1 MRVHLKG
8 NRRILT
14 NSMQRLTRKGQ
25 SSQSHSFPME
35 GLILAQGERWRHA
48 SYMQVERSDAG
59 CLHSALRSG
68 ERVSNTWAI
77 CLEDGDNL
85 GKLGL
90 IPDDPVGSHGPIGK
104 WFFRLERSPRP
115 ISLLVG

>member
-1 MRVHLKG
+1 
-8 NRRILT
+8 
-14 NSMQRLTRKGQ
+14 
-25 SSQSHSFPME
+25 ME

-59 CLHSALRSG
+59 CLHPALRSG
-68 ERVSNTWAI
+68 ERVSNTWAT
-77 CLEDGDNL
+77 CLEDWDNS

-90 IPDDPVGSHGPIGK
+90 IPDVLFGSHGPISK
-104 WFFRLERSPRP
+104 WFFRFEMGPRP